1 MRTRLLPLVCAIVF
15 TDTMLFAAIVP
26 LVPTLTGEL
35 GLSEVQAGLVVGAY
49 GAGAVLGGIPSGYLA
64 ERVGAKRTAVVG
76 LLLLGVAS
84 AGFALASGSVA
95 LGIARFAQGFASA
108 VTWSGALAWLTTST
122 PRERR
127 GQTLGTAFGFAVLGF
142 IVGPAIG
149 AVAELTSVRVVF
161 LGVAA
166 ATIVLAGV
174 AARLPATRSTP
185 RTGSISLRQ
194 ALRDAPFA
202 VAVWLT
208 VVPALFF
215 GALDLLA
222 PLTFDDAGWGS
233 VAIAG
238 AFVCA
243 GLIEV
248 ALAPV
253 AGRLSD
259 VRGRLVPVR
268 LGLWGMAAIGIMLAL
283 SDRALV
289 VAALIFCASVAVSGV
304 TSPGIAL
311 VSDRAEATGLP
322 QTLGFGVMNS
332 AWATGAM
339 VGPVAAGALAAG
351 VGDATPYLVCAG
363 IAVATAIGI
372 GSTFT
377 EPQRA

>member
-1 MRTRLLPLVCAIVF
+1 
-15 TDTMLFAAIVP
+15 
-26 LVPTLTGEL
+26 
-35 GLSEVQAGLVVGAY
+35 
-49 GAGAVLGGIPSGYLA
+49 
-64 ERVGAKRTAVVG
+64 
-76 LLLLGVAS
+76 
-84 AGFALASGSVA
+84 
-95 LGIARFAQGFASA
+95 
-108 VTWSGALAWLTTST
+108 
-122 PRERR
+122 
-127 GQTLGTAFGFAVLGF
+127 
-142 IVGPAIG
+142 
-149 AVAELTSVRVVF
+149 
-161 LGVAA
+161 
-166 ATIVLAGV
+166 
-174 AARLPATRSTP
+174 
-185 RTGSISLRQ
+185 
-194 ALRDAPFA
+194 
-202 VAVWLT
+202 
-208 VVPALFF
+208 
-215 GALDLLA
+215 
-222 PLTFDDAGWGS
+222 

-372 GSTFT
+372 GSTIT